1 MSGGSAAVKG
11 MTWMFAGNTLTRTV
25 GLAGQIL
32 IGWLLVPED
41 FGIYAFALSMS
52 TAVVALRNGGSSQ
65 VVIQRG
71 HEYHLRAGLFL
82 RYSLVFNL
90 IAMVL
95 LLGVAVPF
103 LLRSAPAGILIL
115 GTAISLPL
123 GTPAMLYR
131 AKLAID
137 RRFRELSTIGVW
149 SAALWQGSVVCLAF
163 CGLGAMSFAIAP
175 ILQAGYESLAGWRYV
190 GAIPNARQK
199 RPRQEYVQLFS
210 QTRWIMLSAAAVAL
224 ATTGVYFVVGVLTDA
239 RTVGAFFFAFQLV
252 VAVSLPVYGA
262 METVFPPLLSQLG
275 SDSAR
280 QISAYSRILRI
291 TVVAAVPLSIACA
304 LALPVSIHFVWNGK
318 WDIAAPAAQILAGCI
333 PAWLLITAGRALIE
347 ARGYWRTRFVILA
360 IYGFGAIAA
369 AAVGAHVGGVD
380 AIALAV
386 TLFYTT
392 FAAVFLL
399 CQAKLGLAL
408 KRIVPLVLMSL
419 AVNFGALLLSFSAP
433 IATRLSP
440 DLHQWLILALFLA
453 ISGIG
458 NALFFRHAWL
468 DALKVVVQR
477 TELRAQV

>member
-1 MSGGSAAVKG
+1 
-11 MTWMFAGNTLTRTV
+11 MFAGNALTRVV

-41 FGIYAFALSMS
+41 FGVYAFALSLS

-82 RYSLVFNL
+82 RYSLAFNL

-149 SAALWQGSVVCLAF
+149 SAAL
-163 CGLGAMSFAIAP
+163 SFAIAP

-199 RPRQEYVQLFS
+199 QPKQEYVQLFR
-210 QTRWIMLSAAAVAL
+210 QTRWIMLSDAAVAL
-224 ATTGVYFVVGVLTDA
+224 ATSGVYFVVGVLTDT
-239 RTVGAFFFAFQLV
+239 RTVGAFFIAFQLV

-275 SDSAR
+275 SDTAR

-291 TVVAAVPLSIACA
+291 TVVASVPLSIACA

-369 AAVGAHVGGVD
+369 AAVGAHVGGID
-380 AIALAV
+380 AIALAI

-392 FAAVFLL
+392 FAAIFLL
-399 CQAKLGLAL
+399 SQARLGLAL

-419 AVNFGALLLSFSAP
+419 AVNCGALLLSLSAP
-433 IATRLSP
+433 IATRFAP
-440 DLHQWLILALFLA
+440 GLHQWLILALFLA
-453 ISGIG
+453 ISGVG

-468 DALKVVVQR
+468 DALKVVVR
-477 TELRAQV
+477 RADLRLQA